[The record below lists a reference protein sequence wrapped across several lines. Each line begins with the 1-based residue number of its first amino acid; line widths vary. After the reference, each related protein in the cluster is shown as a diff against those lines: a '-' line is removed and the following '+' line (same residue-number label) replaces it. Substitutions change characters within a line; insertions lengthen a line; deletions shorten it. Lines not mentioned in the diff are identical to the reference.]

1 MNVKNENYSQ
11 DSLISSKQTLYEYL
25 EGKEQ
30 IKGDRSWLSILLMI
44 LSVPLTLFINAIL
57 MLTKITLVKEG
68 EIGLSMN
75 AGTPVFVRPGWHT
88 FVSPFHAPT
97 GTANIDDDVISCGNV
112 TIVKV
117 AKGQVGVIE
126 NNGDFKLLE
135 PGRHFLKKPQKFI
148 ESKSITAP
156 YIKAGSIH
164 RIRVEEG
171 ENAVYYDQK
180 GQAQV
185 LEAGTHYLND
195 PTIRFKEFLSKRE
208 IVRDVEE
215 QSVSTSDGGRLR
227 LIAQVR
233 YRISDVKKLVNNFQK
248 NNYKK
253 GSNTGI
259 AENDFIEDNDGSYE
273 DALFETVES
282 TLTGTFLHH
291 RIDEIAPKMPK
302 NGDKDPFS
310 TPPPAYNPDFSKT
323 LSDEFMTE
331 LKDIAHNS
339 WGIDLMSITF
349 KKLEPEYADD
359 LQTLFTERAKENI
372 TTITNQQNADSKR
385 MTKLIEVQGKRQQ
398 INELAVAEAEKI
410 AITAKAES
418 DAFKLLAETYKEE
431 FGEEAAKQL
440 MMLKQQ
446 AKILANANCTFL
458 GSVPNNISLVSGVGG
473 NNLPFVPGKQK
484 Q

>member
-1 MNVKNENYSQ
+1 MKIENEHYSENTLIPATQ
-11 DSLISSKQTLYEYL
+11 SLYDYL
-25 EGKEQ
+25 ENNEQ
-30 IKGDRSWLSILLMI
+30 LKGERSWLGILLMI
-44 LSVPLTLFINAIL
+44 LSIPLTLFINAIL
-57 MLTKITLVKEG
+57 MLTKITLIKEG

-75 AGTPVFVRPGWHT
+75 AGTPVFVKPGWHT
-88 FVSPFHAPT
+88 FVSPFHSPT

-117 AKGQVGVIE
+117 AKGKLGVIE

-135 PGRHFLKKPQKFI
+135 PGRHVLKKPQKFV
-148 ESKSITAP
+148 EYKSTTAP

-171 ENAVYYDQK
+171 ENAVYYNEL

-195 PTIRFKEFLSKRE
+195 PKIRFKEFLSKRE

-253 GSNTGI
+253 GANAGMG
-259 AENDFIEDNDGSYE
+259 ENEFVEDNDGSYE

-302 NGDKDPFS
+302 SGDKDPS
-310 TPPPAYNPDFSKT
+310 YSAPPAYNPDFSKT
-323 LSDEFMTE
+323 LSEEFMSE
-331 LKDIAHNS
+331 LKQTAHDS
-339 WGIDLMSITF
+339 WGIDLISITF

-359 LQTLFTERAKENI
+359 LQALFTERAKENI
-372 TTITNQQNADSKR
+372 TTVTNQQNADSKR
-385 MTKLIEVQGKRQQ
+385 MTKLIETQGQRQQ
-398 INELAVAEAEKI
+398 INELAAAEAEKI
-410 AITAKAES
+410 AITARAEADAFQLLAQTYKAE
-418 DAFKLLAETYKEE
+418 
-431 FGEEAAKQL
+431 FGDEAAKQL
-440 MMLKQQ
+440 MLLKQQ
-446 AKILANANCTFL
+446 AKILTKANCTFL
-458 GSVPNNISLVSGVGG
+458 GSVPNNITLLSGLGS
-473 NNLPFVPGKQK
+473 NPAPFLPAKQ
-484 Q
+484 